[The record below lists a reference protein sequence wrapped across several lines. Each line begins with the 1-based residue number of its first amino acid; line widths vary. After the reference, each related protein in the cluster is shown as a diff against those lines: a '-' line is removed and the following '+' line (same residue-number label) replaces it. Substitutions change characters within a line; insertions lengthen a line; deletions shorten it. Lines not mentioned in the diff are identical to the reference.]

1 MLKFLEVSIF
11 MILILSVIFI
21 VLPQLSMQTQTD
33 NATTDNYLA
42 LSNMQIQIP
51 DFENG
56 EAIPEVHTCMGLETP
71 PLIAIKQIPEGT
83 QSLAFIMDDP
93 DAPVG
98 RWIHWLFWN
107 LPADTA
113 IIDHA
118 NLPET
123 VTVGVNSSGKN
134 EYQGPCPP
142 FGTHRYFFKV
152 FALDTILSLDAP
164 SNAAELEVAMKDH
177 IIAAAQYYGTFTRE

>member
-11 MILILSVIFI
+11 VILIMSVVFI
-21 VLPQLSMQTQTD
+21 ILPQLSFQPQTD
-33 NATTDNYLA
+33 NSMTDNYLA

-51 DFENG
+51 DFDNG
-56 EAIPEVHTCMGLETP
+56 EPIPLVHTCVGSEVP

-83 QSLAFIMDDP
+83 ESLAFIMDDP

-98 RWIHWLFWN
+98 RWIHWLLWN
-107 LPADTA
+107 IPPETA

-118 NLPET
+118 SLPET
-123 VTVGVNSSGKN
+123 VTVGLNSSGDNK
-134 EYQGPCPP
+134 YQGPCPP

-177 IIAAAQYYGTFTRE
+177 IIAAAQYYGTFTKE